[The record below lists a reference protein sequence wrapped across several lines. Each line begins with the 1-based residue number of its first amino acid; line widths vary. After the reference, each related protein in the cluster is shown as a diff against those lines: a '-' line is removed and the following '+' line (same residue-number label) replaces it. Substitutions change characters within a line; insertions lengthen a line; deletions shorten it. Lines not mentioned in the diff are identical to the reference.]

1 MNVNEIVTER
11 IVKELEKGVIPWRR
25 PWSTGSKWAVSR
37 STGKRYMLLNQML
50 LNPGEYLTFP
60 EVKKL
65 GGKVKKGEKGSFCVS
80 WAKVPVKE
88 TVIDEN
94 GNEQEATR
102 TVPRLRYYYVFE
114 VSQCEGIERQYTTEA
129 KTYENDPCEAAEKII
144 TDYVTR
150 EAIHFTT
157 TDGSEAYYQP
167 ASDSVVVPK
176 RERFS
181 KVEEFYSTTFHE
193 LTHSTMI
200 AKRCNRK
207 QEMKKASFGSK
218 DYSKEELVAEIG
230 AATLVNYTGLES
242 EASFTNSAA
251 YIQSWLKALKNDPNM
266 LVSATARA
274 EKAVNYILNIN
285 E

>member
-1 MNVNEIVTER
+1 MNVNEIVTDR
-11 IVKELEKGVIPWRR
+11 IVKELEKGNIPWQR

-37 STGKRYMLLNQML
+37 STGKRYMLLNQFL
-50 LNPGEYLTFP
+50 LAPGEYLTFQ
-60 EVKKL
+60 EVQKL
-65 GGKVKKGEKGSFCVS
+65 GGKVKKGEKGSFCTS
-80 WAKVPVKE
+80 WAKIKVDEKVA
-88 TVIDEN
+88 DEN
-94 GNEQEATR
+94 GNITIQTR
-102 TVPRLRYYYVFE
+102 IVPRLRYYYVFE
-114 VSQCEGIERQYTTEA
+114 VSQCEGIERLYTTEA
-129 KTYENDPCEAAEKII
+129 QTYENDPCEAAEQII
-144 TDYVTR
+144 TGYVAR
-150 EAIHFTT
+150 ESIHFST

-176 RERFS
+176 RERFA

-207 QEMKKASFGSK
+207 QEMKKASFGSQ

-242 EASFTNSAA
+242 EASFRNSAA

-266 LVSATARA
+266 LVSASARA
-274 EKAVNYILNIN
+274 EKAVNYILGIK